1 MAAETMEMVSIR
13 LKPEQIEQIDQV
25 VATLGGNRSDFVR
38 LAVDDRLR
46 RMRVLAEWSEA
57 KDLDDHEPVGVIP
70 A

>member
-25 VATLGGNRSDFVR
+25 VAKLGGNRSDFVR

-46 RMRVLAEWSEA
+46 RLSPLAQASH
-57 KDLDDHEPVGVIP
+57 LDDHEPLGVVP
-70 A
+70 S

>member
-25 VATLGGNRSDFVR
+25 VAELGGNRSDFVR
-38 LAVDDRLR
+38 LAVDDRL
-46 RMRVLAEWSEA
+46 A
-57 KDLDDHEPVGVIP
+57 KLRTLVALSQGQEYDPLGVIP

>member
-38 LAVDDRLR
+38 LAVDDRLNKLR
-46 RMRVLAEWSEA
+46 TLVALSQGQNY
-57 KDLDDHEPVGVIP
+57 EPLP
-70 A
+70 S